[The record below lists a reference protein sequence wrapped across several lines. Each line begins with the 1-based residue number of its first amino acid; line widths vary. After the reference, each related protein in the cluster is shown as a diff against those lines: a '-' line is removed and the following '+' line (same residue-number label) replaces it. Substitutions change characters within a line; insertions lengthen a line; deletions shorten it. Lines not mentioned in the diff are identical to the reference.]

1 MPRSTRGTLELRP
14 LKVSR
19 KVNRYAEG
27 SCLIEMGHTKVL
39 VTATL
44 EKKVPFH
51 VKGTKQGWLMAEY
64 NLLPRATHERI
75 SRERVAN
82 GGRTQEIQ
90 RLMGR
95 AFRSCVDLNLFRD
108 QTIIIDADVIQAD
121 GGTRVASI
129 IGGYVA
135 LHDLTERLFNS
146 GKITDWA
153 LTHEIGAISVGM
165 VDGEIRVDLDYQED
179 VKAEADLNIIAT
191 GSGQLIEVQGGTEK
205 DPIDKAT
212 FDEMVEIGVL
222 SVQDIVKIIK
232 EQI

>member
-1 MPRSTRGTLELRP
+1 MPRTSRGTLELRP
-14 LKVSR
+14 LKISR

-95 AFRSCVDLNLFRD
+95 AFRSCVDLGAFRD

-135 LHDLTERLFNS
+135 LHDLTERMFNS

-205 DPIDKAT
+205 EPIDKNKFA
-212 FDEMVEIGVL
+212 EMVEIGVL
-222 SVQDIVKIIK
+222 SVQDIVKIVK
-232 EQI
+232 EQL

>member
-1 MPRSTRGTLELRP
+1 MPRSSRGNLELRP
-14 LKVSR
+14 IKVER

-27 SCLIEMGHTKVL
+27 SALIEMGHTKVL

-95 AFRSCVDLNLFRD
+95 AFRSCVDLSLFRD

-129 IGGYVA
+129 VGGYIA
-135 LHDLTERLFNS
+135 LHDLTERLFNT

-153 LTHEIGAISVGM
+153 LTHEIGGISVGM
-165 VDGEIRVDLDYQED
+165 VDGEIRVDLDYEED
-179 VKAEADLNIIAT
+179 VKAAADLNIIAT
-191 GSGQLIEVQGGTEK
+191 SSGEIIEVQGGTEK
-205 DPIDKAT
+205 EPLQKSD
-212 FDEMVEIGVL
+212 FDEMVKIGVL
-222 SVQDIVKIIK
+222 SVQDLMKTIK
-232 EQI
+232 NLL

>member
-1 MPRSTRGTLELRP
+1 MPRTSRGTLELRP
-14 LKVSR
+14 LKISR

-95 AFRSCVDLNLFRD
+95 AFRSCVDLGAFRD

-205 DPIDKAT
+205 DPIDKNKFA
-212 FDEMVEIGVL
+212 EMVEIGVL
-222 SVQDIVKIIK
+222 SVQDIVKIVK
-232 EQI
+232 EQL